1 MPLAL
6 LSIASYLDPDKYE
19 ILIIDRRLDEHAH
32 EHVLSEIEGAI
43 AFGVSVLTGAPI
55 KDAVQITRKVKDLN
69 PEIITVWGGWHP
81 SLFPK
86 KTLQDEKSVDITV
99 QAQGEKT
106 FSEIV
111 DAISKGKPFE
121 GIRGLTYR
129 DHKDNFVQNPMR
141 PMINMDELPR
151 LNYDLVDVEA
161 YFKKKGR
168 RQFDYIS
175 SIGCFFRCTFCADP
189 HVFQRKFSA
198 YSAERMAEEIQ
209 FYYEKYNFTDLN
221 FQDETL
227 FTYGDRIL
235 EFAEELSKRKVNITW
250 AGTMRADQ
258 GNRLSEEDFA
268 SLASN
273 GLRRVLIGVESGSQ
287 EMMDW
292 LKKDIKMEH
301 VHLCAER
308 CQKNGIG
315 VIFPFIVGF
324 PNESEDSFQKSI
336 KMALELNRMS
346 PLFQTPIFY
355 FKPYPGSHITND
367 VVANGY
373 QLPDT
378 LEDWSNF
385 DYVGSTGPWVSPE
398 KYQFVEHFK
407 FYNSLAKVSHKW
419 AFPLAK
425 LASWRLSKYNFKLPI
440 DRKIIE
446 LIKPAQKLS

>member
-6 LSIASYLDPDKYE
+6 LSIASYLDPNKYE
-19 ILIIDRRLDEHAH
+19 ILIIDSRIDDHAH
-32 EHVLSEIEGAI
+32 ERVIKEIDGAI

-55 KDAVQITRKVKDLN
+55 KDAIEITRKVKKKH

-86 KTLQDEKSVDITV
+86 KTLKDEKCVDVTV
-99 QAQGEKT
+99 QAQGEIT

-111 DAISKGKPFE
+111 EAISEGNSFE
-121 GIRGLTYR
+121 GIRGCTFR
-129 DHKDNFVQNPMR
+129 DQQQKIVQNNARSM
-141 PMINMDELPR
+141 MNMDELPR
-151 LNYDLVDVEA
+151 LNYDFIDIEA

-198 YSAERMAEEIQ
+198 YSATRMADEIQ
-209 FYYEKYNFTDLN
+209 YLHEKYNFSDLN

-227 FTYGDRIL
+227 FTYNDRIL
-235 EFAEELSKRKVNITW
+235 DFAEMLRKRKVNITW

-258 GNRLSEEDFA
+258 GNRLSEDDFA
-268 SLASN
+268 QLASN

-301 VHLCAER
+301 VLLCADR
-308 CQKNGIG
+308 CKKFGIS

-324 PNESEDSFQKSI
+324 PDESEESFQKSI
-336 KMALELNRMS
+336 HMALKLNRMS
-346 PLFQTPIFY
+346 PLFQTIPW
-355 FKPYPGSHITND
+355 KPHN
-367 VVANGY
+367 
-373 QLPDT
+373 Q
-378 LEDWSNF
+378 
-385 DYVGSTGPWVSPE
+385 
-398 KYQFVEHFK
+398 
-407 FYNSLAKVSHKW
+407 
-419 AFPLAK
+419 
-425 LASWRLSKYNFKLPI
+425 
-440 DRKIIE
+440 
-446 LIKPAQKLS
+446 